1 MITEWGRR
9 NLKVVLEP
17 IAGVFR
23 ALHITPNVIT
33 LAGFLLNLL
42 VAYLIIIDQVFW
54 GGVVFLIAAGAD
66 AIDGTLARQLGV
78 RNKFG
83 AFWDST
89 LDRMS
94 ESFVL
99 MAIGYVFAVQ
109 GEPLYVAV
117 AFLALIAS
125 FLVSYTRARGEGLG
139 VDVKVGIGTR
149 VERFIVMAIA
159 LIFNQLLIGL
169 IVITVLAGITV
180 LQRMWAVY
188 QITHKMAAEEAAAA
202 EASAGQEAAASSEEP
217 AA

>member
-9 NLKVVLEP
+9 NLKVIFEP

-33 LAGFLLNLL
+33 LAGFLLNLV
-42 VAYLIIIDQVFW
+42 VAYLIVIDQVFW
-54 GGVVFLIAAGAD
+54 AGVVFLIAAVAD
-66 AIDGTLARQLGV
+66 AIDGTLARQLDV

-89 LDRMS
+89 LDRLS

-99 MAIGYVFAVQ
+99 MAMGYYFAVR
-109 GEPLYVAV
+109 GEVWSVMAV
-117 AFLALIAS
+117 FLALIAS

-149 VERFIVMAIA
+149 VERFIVTA
-159 LIFNQLLIGL
+159 LALLFNKLLIGL
-169 IVITVLAGITV
+169 IVIIVLAGITV

-188 QITHKMAAEEAAAA
+188 KITHQMAAEEAAA
-202 EASAGQEAAASSEEP
+202 EAAKEAGSVENG
-217 AA
+217 

>member
-9 NLKVVLEP
+9 NLKVVFEP

-33 LAGFLLNLL
+33 LLGFLLNLV
-42 VAYLIIIDQVFW
+42 VAYLIMIDQVRW
-54 GGVVFLIAAGAD
+54 AGGVFLIAAGAD

-89 LDRMS
+89 LDRLS
-94 ESFVL
+94 ESFVI
-99 MAIGYVFAVQ
+99 MAIGYVFAAQ
-109 GEPLYVAV
+109 GEPWRVLI

-125 FLVSYTRARGEGLG
+125 YLVSYTRARGEGLG

-149 VERFIVMAIA
+149 VERFIVMALA
-159 LIFNQLLIGL
+159 LVLDQLLIGL
-169 IVITVLAGITV
+169 IVIVVLAGITV
-180 LQRMWAVY
+180 LQRMWVVY
-188 QITHKMAAEEAAAA
+188 KITHEMAAAEEAAEQAK
-202 EASAGQEAAASSEEP
+202 EFHN
-217 AA
+217 

>member
-9 NLKVVLEP
+9 NLKVILEP

-33 LAGFLLNLL
+33 LLGFLLNLV
-42 VAYLIIIDQVFW
+42 VAYLIIIDKVTW
-54 GGVVFLIAAGAD
+54 AGVVFLIAAGAD

-89 LDRMS
+89 LDRLS
-94 ESFVL
+94 EAFVI
-99 MAIGYVFAVQ
+99 MAMGYVFAVQ
-109 GEPLYVAV
+109 GEPLYVMA

-139 VDVKVGIGTR
+139 VNVKVGIGTR
-149 VERFIVMAIA
+149 VERFIVTAIA
-159 LIFNQLLIGL
+159 LLFNQILIGL
-169 IVITVLAGITV
+169 LVIIVLAGITV

-188 QITHKMAAEEAAAA
+188 TITHAMAA
-202 EASAGQEAAASSEEP
+202 QEAAEQGESKP
-217 AA
+217 AAS

>member
-9 NLKVVLEP
+9 NLKVILEP

-23 ALHITPNVIT
+23 ALHVTPNVIT
-33 LAGFLLNLL
+33 LMGFLLNLV
-42 VAYLIIIDQVFW
+42 VAYLIVIDQVFW
-54 GGVVFLIAAGAD
+54 AGIVFLIAAGAD
-66 AIDGTLARQLGV
+66 AVDGTLARQLGV

-89 LDRMS
+89 LDRLS

-99 MAIGYVFAVQ
+99 MAIGYYFAIR
-109 GEPLYVAV
+109 GEVWYVMA

-149 VERFIVMAIA
+149 VERFIVTA
-159 LIFNQLLIGL
+159 LALLLNKLVIGL
-169 IVITVLAGITV
+169 AVIIVLAGITV
-180 LQRMWAVY
+180 LQRMWTVY
-188 QITHKMAAEEAAAA
+188 KVTHQMAAEEAAAEA
-202 EASAGQEAAASSEEP
+202 RASAERSTHDASDG
-217 AA
+217 A

>member
-9 NLKVVLEP
+9 NLKVILEP
-17 IAGVFR
+17 IAGMFR

-33 LAGFLLNLL
+33 LLGFLLNLV
-42 VAYLIIIDQVFW
+42 VAYLIIIDKIPW
-54 GGVVFLIAAGAD
+54 AGVVFLIAAGAD

-89 LDRMS
+89 LDRLS
-94 ESFVL
+94 EAFVI
-99 MAIGYVFAVQ
+99 MAMGYVFAMQ
-109 GEPLYVAV
+109 GEPLYVMA

-139 VDVKVGIGTR
+139 VNVKVGVGTR
-149 VERFIVMAIA
+149 VERFIVTAIA
-159 LIFNQLLIGL
+159 LLFNQILIGL
-169 IVITVLAGITV
+169 VVIIALAGVTV

-188 QITHKMAAEEAAAA
+188 KITHAMAA
-202 EASAGQEAAASSEEP
+202 QEAAE
-217 AA
+217 